1 MKLSRNITFCF
12 LCKYNNISVKVDIM
26 LKILS
31 ENYQKIDLII
41 EILLPVE
48 VALLRL
54 AFYTFSVLCA
64 FLF

>member
-1 MKLSRNITFCF
+1 MKLSPNKTFCF
-12 LCKYNNISVKVDIM
+12 LCKYNISLKVDIM

-31 ENYQKIDLII
+31 KNYQKIDLII